1 MGLGGGGEW
10 EEADRWRKQGEGGR
24 GISSCFGILFQLT
37 QIK

>member
-1 MGLGGGGEW
+1 MGLGGGGEL
-10 EEADRWRKQGEGGR
+10 EEADRWRKRGGGR